1 MSTNDRMMKLEE
13 EVRSMKSALL
23 RGTSSNQN
31 SSFQQYSQYPSPSNI
46 EQMKRSSIMSLDN
59 TFDENFYMKRLYP
72 QSPPKRHDNLE
83 EDEYDKSHLVQM
95 EKDTLKLRRDLQDAI
110 ACKAQAEQKILA

>member
-13 EVRSMKSALL
+13 EVRSMKSAFL
-23 RGTSSNQN
+23 RGNSNN

-59 TFDENFYMKRLYP
+59 TFDENYYMKRQMYP
-72 QSPPKRHDNLE
+72 QSPPKRHDNSSLNDD
-83 EDEYDKSHLVQM
+83 DEHLLQM